1 MHSFCVVP
9 KVSDGETDVMLH
21 ITIDLAPDYYN
32 MYEPEEEDDSDEDY
46 DEDDDD
52 DDDTDEEVGDK
63 YGEADDYS
71 GV

>member
-1 MHSFCVVP
+1 
-9 KVSDGETDVMLH
+9 MLQ
-21 ITIDLAPDYYN
+21 ITIDLASDYYN
-32 MYEPEEEDDSDEDY
+32 MYEVEEEDDSDEDY
-46 DEDDDD
+46 GEDDDD

>member
-1 MHSFCVVP
+1 
-9 KVSDGETDVMLH
+9 MLQ

-32 MYEPEEEDDSDEDY
+32 MYEVEEEDDSDEDY
-46 DEDDDD
+46 GEDDDD

-63 YGEADDYS
+63 YGEADDYN